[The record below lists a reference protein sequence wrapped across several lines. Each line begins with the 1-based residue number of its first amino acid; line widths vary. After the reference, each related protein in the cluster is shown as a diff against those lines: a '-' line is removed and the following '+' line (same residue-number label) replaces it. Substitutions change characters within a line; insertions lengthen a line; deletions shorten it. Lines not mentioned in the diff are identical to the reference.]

1 MPYKPYTGNPG
12 LQANQQVKPTPPKN
26 GTAMATKEYSFL
38 IGDPVWAKMKGFSAW
53 PGKVEL
59 PPEHLKRP
67 ITKKVMH
74 CVFFFGSYDYGWLP
88 ESDLKPY
95 KEFKDKMNTTK
106 KSIKKAIDE
115 IEAYISGGC
124 KANAATIVATSKN
137 AAGAET
143 PNKTTPAKKTPSKKA
158 DKNASKLDASSNED
172 DEDAEFDALF
182 SENKT
187 PAPPSGK
194 KKTR

>member
-1 MPYKPYTGNPG
+1 
-12 LQANQQVKPTPPKN
+12 
-26 GTAMATKEYSFL
+26 
-38 IGDPVWAKMKGFSAW
+38 MKGFSAW

-95 KEFKDKMNTTK
+95 KEFKSKMNTTK
-106 KSIKKAIDE
+106 KSILKAIDE
-115 IEAYISGGC
+115 IESYIEGGC
-124 KANAATIVATSKN
+124 KTNAATIVAQNTASK
-137 AAGAET
+137 AADKA
-143 PNKTTPAKKTPSKKA
+143 TPSKKTPKKEKSSN
-158 DKNASKLDASSNED
+158 DTSKLDASSNED

-182 SENKT
+182 SESKT
-187 PAPPSGK
+187 PASVGK
-194 KKTR
+194 KRNKSAEGNNGEADGSSKPKKAKTPTAKKSS